1 MSSYYLVTVSMD
13 DLFHLAARYL
23 GDAIR
28 WDEIAVL
35 NGLTDP
41 MIKGVM
47 TIKIPGAAP
56 LSRDTLPWMN
66 TA

>member
-1 MSSYYLVTVSMD
+1 
-13 DLFHLAARYL
+13 
-23 GDAIR
+23 
-28 WDEIAVL
+28 VL